1 MHAYLSPSLGFAFSW
16 AGFIGGAEI
25 TSIPGCSPQASLE
38 PPAVSE
44 RSPGLTLIRPAWS
57 WAPPCTNRCGQ
68 GGMCVFHWLGLT
80 DPPATW
86 TKDSGGRGE
95 FGRTGQ
101 LSPHRM
107 AGEAFGSIAST
118 FHFLSSDLSL
128 ECAAFFPAGDQTP
141 AVFALP
147 VPPTS
152 MFSLFSLFTAQ
163 FSSQLLQEDFLD
175 SHNAWGLLWHRGFS
189 PLMTTREFLSCFVS
203 HGHSAASR

>member
-1 MHAYLSPSLGFAFSW
+1 MVDNNNVFTEWMDPSMHAYLSPSLGFAFSW

-44 RSPGLTLIRPAWS
+44 RSPGLTLIGPAWS
-57 WAPPCTNRCGQ
+57 RAPPCTNRCGQ

-118 FHFLSSDLSL
+118 FHFLSSDCCLLSVL
-128 ECAAFFPAGDQTP
+128 HSFLLGTKPQPSLPFLFPQP
-141 AVFALP
+141 ACSLSSVFSQPNSAL
-147 VPPTS
+147 
-152 MFSLFSLFTAQ
+152 
-163 FSSQLLQEDFLD
+163 
-175 SHNAWGLLWHRGFS
+175 N
-189 PLMTTREFLSCFVS
+189 SCRKIS
-203 HGHSAASR
+203 